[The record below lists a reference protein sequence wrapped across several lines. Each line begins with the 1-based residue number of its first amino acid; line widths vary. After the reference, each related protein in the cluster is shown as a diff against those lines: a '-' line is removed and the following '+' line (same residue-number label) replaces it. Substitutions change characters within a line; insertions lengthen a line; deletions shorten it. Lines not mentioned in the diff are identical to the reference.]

1 MGGARGGEKQSC
13 VLSESQLHP
22 LATGLGACQN
32 PALVCSLLVRLSK
45 LHFNASREGLGDG
58 RAEQTAPCAAREV
71 LGRLSRATGG
81 DGNAERGS
89 GKGGGEGLGEGGDGR
104 KMGKKERQ
112 GPHGGRDA
120 GCQLPRR
127 GARRLPALAPL
138 RALTGVKPT
147 DRDCWRWTELE
158 KGCWQGVSLPPSRL
172 HGWLRSQAQPA
183 ASDRAQLGFAA
194 AS

>member
-58 RAEQTAPCAAREV
+58 RAEQTAPCAAHEV

-81 DGNAERGS
+81 DGNTESGS
-89 GKGGGEGLGEGGDGR
+89 GKGGVKVWERGVTGEKWGKRKGRDRTAGGTR
-104 KMGKKERQ
+104 AVSS
-112 GPHGGRDA
+112 HGGELA
-120 GCQLPRR
+120 GCQL
-127 GARRLPALAPL
+127 
-138 RALTGVKPT
+138 
-147 DRDCWRWTELE
+147 W
-158 KGCWQGVSLPPSRL
+158 
-172 HGWLRSQAQPA
+172 HRSVH
-183 ASDRAQLGFAA
+183 
-194 AS
+194 